1 MHLDKHLK
9 TLVQQHKLSVA
20 LCEEFQ
26 RPRDPLASVNSKPSF
41 ERRVVRVLTPG
52 TLIDESFLN
61 PYENNYLLAIASS
74 GSDITSEIGLA
85 WIDVSTGEF
94 FTRSSQLS
102 NLKDYLAR
110 IDPREVVV
118 DKSLETM
125 HMSPLLEALKDCD
138 CLISYA
144 SVSDADKSTS
154 IKPLDTDDN
163 VVDDQQAIDSQMV
176 FTVAESS
183 AIDLLTNYLHK
194 HLLEYAP
201 SSLQP
206 ARENIAKRMQ
216 IDAHTLKA
224 LEIKEGMREGG
235 STGSL
240 MSAVKR
246 TVTGSGTRLL
256 SRWLCKSLVIYVN
269 LCAKLRNTRF
279 T

>member
-144 SVSDADKSTS
+144 PVSAVDESTS
-154 IKPLDTDDN
+154 IKPLHTDDN
-163 VVDDQQAIDSQMV
+163 VVDDHEAIVSEMV
-176 FTVAESS
+176 FSVAESS
-183 AIDLLTNYLHK
+183 AIDLLTNYLHN
-194 HLLEYAP
+194 HLLEHAP

-206 ARENIAKRMQ
+206 VRENIAKRMQ
-216 IDAHTLKA
+216 VDAHTLKA
-224 LEIKEGMREGG
+224 LEIKEGIREGG
-235 STGSL
+235 TTGSL

-256 SRWLCKSLVIYVN
+256 SRWLCKSLVTYVN
-269 LCAKLRNTRF
+269 RCAKLRNVRF